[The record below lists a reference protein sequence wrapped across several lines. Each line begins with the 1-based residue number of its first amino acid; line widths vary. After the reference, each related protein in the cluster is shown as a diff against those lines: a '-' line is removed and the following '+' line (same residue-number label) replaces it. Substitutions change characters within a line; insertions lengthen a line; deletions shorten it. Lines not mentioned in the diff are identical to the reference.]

1 MHYNNT
7 DKKRPQLSAEENSSP
22 LPVSFND
29 IFANSLDAIFI
40 NELEEDGLPGKF
52 VYVNNIFCWRSGY
65 TREELLSM
73 SPLELMDQE
82 MQTTASALA
91 RELMLNGRILFE
103 APYIAKDG
111 CKLISETGTHRF
123 KFGNK
128 DMMLSIIRDISGRR
142 QNEERMLHA
151 IKMETVCRLA
161 GGIAHEFNNI
171 LMGIS
176 GYSQLALRH
185 LKDNTSLKRDLELIS
200 ELADRAAEL
209 TRQLLTFAGRQP
221 IDPSNADVN
230 EIVSE
235 AADMLEHITIS
246 QDAELILTLTA
257 ETEKI
262 CIDQNQIKQV
272 LLNIVINAC
281 DAMLAGGTIT
291 LKTSEAI
298 IAPETQVPVTGL
310 KPGRYVQISITDTG
324 CGMDEEIRQHIFE
337 PFFTTRACGEG
348 TGLGLSTAHSIIEQH
363 KGGIGVTSKPGKGTT
378 LDIYL
383 PRSV

>member
-1 MHYNNT
+1 MYYG
-7 DKKRPQLSAEENSSP
+7 DIYKKGPELPAGKSSLP
-22 LPVSFND
+22 LPANFND
-29 IFANSLDAIFI
+29 IFANGLDAIFI
-40 NELEEDGLPGKF
+40 NELKEDGLPGKF
-52 VYVNNIFCWRSGY
+52 VYINNIFCQRSGY

-73 SPLELMDQE
+73 SQLELMDQDTQ
-82 MQTTASALA
+82 MAASDLA
-91 RELMLNGRILFE
+91 RELMLNGGILFE
-103 APYIAKDG
+103 SSYIAKDG
-111 CKLISETGTHRF
+111 CKLISETGIHRF
-123 KFGNK
+123 KSGNK
-128 DMMLSIIRDISGRR
+128 DMAVSIVRDISGRR

-151 IKMETVCRLA
+151 VKMETVCRLA

-176 GYSQLALRH
+176 GYSQLALRR
-185 LKDNTSLKRDLELIS
+185 LKDNTSLARDLELIS

-221 IDPSNADVN
+221 IDPSDADIN
-230 EIVSE
+230 EVVSE
-235 AADMLEHITIS
+235 AAGMLGHITIS
-246 QDAELILTLTA
+246 QNAELILTLTA

-262 CIDQNQIKQV
+262 RIDRNQIKQV

-281 DAMLAGGTIT
+281 DAMLAGGRIT
-291 LKTSEAI
+291 LKTSETI
-298 IAPETQVPVTGL
+298 IAPETRVSVTGL
-310 KPGRYVQISITDTG
+310 KPGRYVQLSVTDTG

-348 TGLGLSTAHSIIEQH
+348 TGLGLATAHSIIEQH